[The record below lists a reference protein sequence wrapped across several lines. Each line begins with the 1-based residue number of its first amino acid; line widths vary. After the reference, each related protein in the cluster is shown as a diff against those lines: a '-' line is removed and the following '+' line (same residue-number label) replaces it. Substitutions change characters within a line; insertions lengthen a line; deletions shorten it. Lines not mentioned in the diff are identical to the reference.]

1 MRFIRKQMKILKLNA
16 CLNKSIV
23 SFSCEHLKNVKSQVL
38 KNVLSKYTQFWQKFF
53 SELIQINIIERI

>member
-23 SFSCEHLKNVKSQVL
+23 SFACEHLKNVKSQVL
-38 KNVLSKYTQFWQKFF
+38 KNVLSKYTQF
-53 SELIQINIIERI
+53 

>member
-38 KNVLSKYTQFWQKFF
+38 KNVLSKYTRCSFDKSFFW
-53 SELIQINIIERI
+53 INTD

>member
-16 CLNKSIV
+16 RLNKSIV

-38 KNVLSKYTQFWQKFF
+38 KNVLSKYTRCSFDKSFF
-53 SELIQINIIERI
+53 LN